1 MISFLNATLKSLF
14 VGEYTAILP
23 VNDENFHN
31 SGRAWYHVD
40 EITNKKEFKAW
51 KKIRTTWNNVG
62 VGRGVT
68 YLNKVEGR
76 LSFDIEQVFSIG
88 SLNITYRQPTRCRKG
103 PKIFCLNLY
112 SFV

>member
-1 MISFLNATLKSLF
+1 MIKTWNLSKALDKTIDDMISFLNATLKSLF
-14 VGEYTAILP
+14 IGEFTAILP
-23 VNDENFHN
+23 VTDENFHN

-88 SLNITYRQPTRCRKG
+88 SLI
-103 PKIFCLNLY
+103 
-112 SFV
+112 